1 MTKKQYREAMEQ
13 IKTLKRSVNLKEIP
27 TQELIKELKKRGLD
41 CFDPRL
47 KFTNK
52 IKYEY
57 AKNRNSGNTPQSK

>member
-1 MTKKQYREAMEQ
+1 MLN
-13 IKTLKRSVNLKEIP
+13 KTS
-27 TQELIKELKKRGLD
+27 TQELIQELKKRGLD